1 MKEIC
6 DIMEKFADAKLN
18 KTYLKVCAPM
28 VRYSKV
34 HFRTLVRNFNADLCF
49 TPMILADSFCQ
60 NSKARANEFMT
71 TTTDFPVIAQF
82 AANNRDDFVDASKL
96 VYPYVDGVDL
106 NCGCPQKW
114 AMKDGYGCSLLSKPE
129 IIYDIVKGLRNV
141 LPNKFSISVKIRLLN
156 DIKKTVILCQQLEK
170 CGVTFLTIHGRTI
183 AQKSSGPVDING
195 LKEVRE
201 ALSVPMVANG
211 GVKNLND
218 ANHLYEVVKCS
229 GVMAAGGLLSN
240 PALFSGITKTPLS
253 CVKMWMEL
261 KNKNIERITFQCYH
275 HHLVFMLEKVLT
287 KQQKQIFNHLS
298 TFESVD
304 DFILNN
310 LFENSIVDFHYKHE
324 LGNFTECQFPD
335 QITMKHCTK
344 CRTCGKSVHY
354 CVCNKYDYS
363 TTHGNFF
370 ISHINA
376 DDGLDYMDSNIFDE
390 PI

>member
-6 DIMEKFADAKLN
+6 DIMEKFADAKIN

-170 CGVTFLTIHGRTI
+170 CGVTFLTSMEEHCT
-183 AQKSSGPVDING
+183 KSSGPVDING

-211 GVKNLND
+211 GVKHLND
-218 ANHLYEVVKCS
+218 ATTY
-229 GVMAAGGLLSN
+229 
-240 PALFSGITKTPLS
+240 
-253 CVKMWMEL
+253 
-261 KNKNIERITFQCYH
+261 
-275 HHLVFMLEKVLT
+275 
-287 KQQKQIFNHLS
+287 
-298 TFESVD
+298 
-304 DFILNN
+304 
-310 LFENSIVDFHYKHE
+310 
-324 LGNFTECQFPD
+324 
-335 QITMKHCTK
+335 MK
-344 CRTCGKSVHY
+344 
-354 CVCNKYDYS
+354 
-363 TTHGNFF
+363 
-370 ISHINA
+370 
-376 DDGLDYMDSNIFDE
+376 
-390 PI
+390 